1 MLVQLCGQGGVLGVD
16 AQQELVQFA
25 QEGQQQP
32 RLGVRRGQGV
42 FEEEDV
48 LDACW
53 PTADGR
59 RLTAAGGVSCGGRR
73 TAVGRLPTVPLNRLQ
88 PQRKAR
94 IRDRVLLGAEDD
106 AHALPGG
113 DDQRQ
118 AVEGTGAAVVQ
129 RLADGHVAAEVDR
142 QVVAGVAQLLLA
154 RVVLAQ
160 LGQFA
165 VVAEAGAH
173 QAALRL
179 GGHVGDAR
187 QVAPGVGLGAA
198 TVVVLAHG
206 AAEVDVVVGFG
217 GRGQQQGGGPVAQE
231 LLDSQAVGGQLELV
245 HPLAGV
251 DDAPFGVHG
260 IAVVQPDG
268 VERLFQQEGVEG
280 DLDEVLVAGGLAGL
294 EVPDAQPA
302 AAVADGQHLQQVGP
316 GGADANEGG
325 VEAEA
330 IEEVALVV
338 GRLRQVEE
346 DLGGEARRGGA
357 AQHLGQIGQG
367 QGADGAAAVV
377 VVEAHVEDLVG
388 AVVALELFQSFDFEG
403 VAGAH
408 QQGDAGAAVEAG
420 GLGDVPADAGAAAV
434 ALFDA
439 VPAVLPVAAVL
450 EVGGDDG
457 GAEAKLLVHG
467 KAPLL

>member
-1 MLVQLCGQGGVLGVD
+1 LLVQLRGQGGVLGVD

-142 QVVAGVAQLLLA
+142 QVVAGGAQLLPA
-154 RVVLAQ
+154 RFVLGQ

-165 VVAEAGAH
+165 VGAEPGAH
-173 QAALRL
+173 QPPLRL
-179 GGHVGDAR
+179 RGHVGHAR

-206 AAEVDVVVGFG
+206 AAQVDVVVGLG
-217 GRGQQQGGGPVAQE
+217 GRGQQQRRGPEAQE
-231 LLDSQAVGGQLELV
+231 LVDGQAVGGQLERV
-245 HPLAGV
+245 RPAAGV
-251 DDAPFGVHG
+251 DDAPFGVHRVG
-260 IAVVQPDG
+260 VVQPHG
-268 VERLFQQEGVEG
+268 VEGLFQQEGVERH
-280 DLDEVLVAGGLAGL
+280 LDEVLVAGGLAGF
-294 EVPDAQPA
+294 EVPDAQPGGA
-302 AAVADGQHLQQVGP
+302 AGGGDDLQQVGP
-316 GGADANEGG
+316 GRADADEGR

-330 IEEVALVV
+330 AQKVQCVV
-338 GRLRQVEE
+338 GCLFQVNKY
-346 DLGGEARRGGA
+346 LGREARRRRA
-357 AQHLGQIGQG
+357 AQHGGQVGQG
-367 QGADGAAAVV
+367 QGADGAAAVFV
-377 VVEAHVEDLVG
+377 AVEAHVVDLVG
-388 AVVALELFQSFDFEG
+388 AIVALELLQPFNLEG
-403 VAGAH
+403 VAGRH
-408 QQGDAGAAVEAG
+408 EQGDAGAAVEAG
-420 GLGDVPADAGAAAV
+420 GLGHVPADAGAAAV

-439 VPAVLPVAAVL
+439 VPAVLAVAAVL
-450 EVGGDDG
+450 EVGSDDG
-457 GAEAKLLVHG
+457 GA
-467 KAPLL
+467 